1 MLGDRYPHQL
11 SGGQRQ
17 RIALAVGP
25 NTRLEFRRVEDESLV
40 DVELSREAWTALRGR
55 LGLRPGSAAH
65 LKPRRITRFQETAD
79 DPAAAI

>member
-1 MLGDRYPHQL
+1 MLADRYPQLL

-17 RIALAVGP
+17 RIALGP
-25 NTRLEFRRVEDESLV
+25 NTRLEFRRNDDESLV
-40 DVELSREAWTALRGR
+40 NVELSREAWTALRGR

-65 LKPRRITRFQETAD
+65 LKPRRITRFQEVAD

>member
-40 DVELSREAWTALRGR
+40 DVELSREAWTALRAVARAVAGER
-55 LGLRPGSAAH
+55 GVY
-65 LKPRRITRFQETAD
+65 
-79 DPAAAI
+79 PAAAI